1 MRAYKIE
8 IKRMVKPM
16 NEMFT
21 VGKIVNTHGVKGE
34 LKIVPTTEDPKRFA
48 KLKSIFV
55 EGRKQMT
62 AYEIESVRYHKE
74 FVLLKLK
81 GIDDMNVAQLLK
93 GSSLKI
99 DRKDSL
105 PLKKDEYYI
114 SDLFGMEVYTNDER
128 FLGVLVDIIETGSN
142 DVYVVKKED
151 RQKDLLLPAIKQV
164 IKEIDVAQ
172 KRMVV
177 ELLEGLE
184 ELCE

>member
-1 MRAYKIE
+1 MKVYNLE
-8 IKRMVKPM
+8 IKVVNM

-34 LKIVPTTEDPKRFA
+34 IKVIPTTDDPKRFK
-48 KLKSIFV
+48 KLKNIFV
-55 EGRKQMT
+55 ERKKLET
-62 AYEIESVRYHKE
+62 YEIENVRYHKN

-81 GIDDMNVAQLLK
+81 GIEDINTAELLK
-93 GSSLKI
+93 GSVIKI

-114 SDLFGMEVYTNDER
+114 SDLFGLQVYTEEER
-128 FLGVLVDIIETGSN
+128 FLGELMDIIETGSN

-151 RQKDLLLPAIKQV
+151 REKDLLLPAIKQV
-164 IKEIDVAQ
+164 IKGVDLESKKMIVH
-172 KRMVV
+172 
-177 ELLEGLE
+177 LLEGLE

>member
-1 MRAYKIE
+1 
-8 IKRMVKPM
+8 M

-34 LKIVPTTEDPKRFA
+34 LKVMPTTDDPKRFE

-55 EGRKQMT
+55 ERKTMT
-62 AYEIESVRYHKE
+62 NYEIQSVRYHKA

-81 GIDDMNVAQLLK
+81 GIEDMNAAELLK
-93 GSSLKI
+93 GSVLKI
-99 DRKDSL
+99 ERKDSL

-114 SDLFGMEVYTNDER
+114 RDLFGLKVETEEGRY
-128 FLGVLVDIIETGSN
+128 LGELVDIIETGSN

-151 RQKDLLLPAIKQV
+151 REKDLLLPAIKQV
-164 IKEIDVAQ
+164 VKKVDLEGQTMIVH
-172 KRMVV
+172 
-177 ELLEGLE
+177 LLEGLE

>member
-1 MRAYKIE
+1 
-8 IKRMVKPM
+8 M

-34 LKIVPTTEDPKRFA
+34 LKIIPTTEDPKRFA

-55 EGRKQMT
+55 EGRKGMET
-62 AYEIESVRYHKE
+62 YEIEGVRYHKD

-81 GIDDMNVAQLLK
+81 GIEDMTQAERLK
-93 GSSLKI
+93 GSTLKI

-114 SDLFGMEVYTNDER
+114 SDLFGMEVYTEEER

-151 RQKDLLLPAIKQV
+151 REKDLLLPAIKQV
-164 IKEIDVAQ
+164 VKEVDVMQ
-172 KRMVV
+172 KKMKVH
-177 ELLEGLE
+177 LLEGLE